1 MSLVVKF
8 WLGFAMVLSGF
19 ALTVILTDTRTRT
32 DERFLVRI
40 DSALIPASHAT
51 QEALAIYRQLQQTF
65 QDGVVFGDEPA
76 LLRSRDL
83 AKELLS
89 KLGTFSDQEGLP
101 SPLRLAASA
110 ISKKIIAHMDTS
122 IPLYLRL
129 IHDEKDEDLV
139 SAAAQCSKQSD
150 EILSRLTQL
159 QADVRQ
165 ELTTSIA
172 DRIVSGTHE
181 RLISEILL
189 IAILLSGSIGLA
201 LLIRNLSQRLA
212 LLVAASG
219 KLARGDYETSIGV
232 GGRDEIGRLASVFEV
247 MRAAI
252 AGRNRELKE
261 LNHDLDAMVGKRTA
275 QLEDR
280 NRQLSV
286 EITDRKRT
294 ENAFRLVQAAL
305 AQMEEGVVITEAEAL
320 LENPPEYVNPGF
332 FGVLGFP
339 REGGFELPLQ
349 TIFELHAIPPSLV
362 QAFHDARNGQTRV
375 SEILFSPPGQRERV
389 IEWMVSPIRSENGDI
404 THIIA
409 IIRDLTEQR
418 LAEAQRQQGM
428 KLESIGQLAAGV
440 AHEINTPIQF
450 IGDNLKFLSDSFS
463 DIGKA
468 MSAYSVIL
476 EHGRTSGAI
485 EPALLASTDEIL
497 RATDLTYIVDEIPK
511 AIIQS
516 QDGVV
521 RVSDIVR
528 AMKEFSH
535 PDGGGRKA
543 IDLNRSIVTTLTVAR
558 NEYKYVADLVTD
570 LAEDLPP
577 VPCFV
582 GEFNQVVLNLVI
594 NAAHAIGDVVA
605 QSGNKGII
613 TVSSRL
619 AGESVEIRI
628 SDTGT
633 GIPEAARARIFDPFF
648 TTKSVGK
655 GTGQGLFIART
666 VIVKKHHGSLD
677 FETEIGR
684 GTTFII
690 RLPLT
695 C

>member
-32 DERFLVRI
+32 DERFLMRI
-40 DSALIPASHAT
+40 DSALIPASHAA
-51 QEALAIYRQLQQTF
+51 QEALALYRQLQQTL

-83 AKELLS
+83 TKNFLE
-89 KLGTFSDQEGLP
+89 KLGTISDHQSLP
-101 SPLRLAASA
+101 SPLRLAANA
-110 ISKKIIAHMDTS
+110 ISEEVRVHIDTA

-129 IHDEKDEDLV
+129 LHSEKGDDLV
-139 SAAAQCSKQSD
+139 TAAALSTKQSE
-150 EILSRLTQL
+150 EILSHLTRL

-172 DRIVSGTHE
+172 DRITSGKHE

-189 IAILLSGSIGLA
+189 FTILLTGSIGLA
-201 LLIRNLSQRLA
+201 VLIRNLSTRLA

-219 KLARGDYETSIGV
+219 KLASGDYETNIGV
-232 GGRDEIGRLASVFEV
+232 GGRDEIGRLADIFEV

-252 AGRNRELKE
+252 AGRNRELKD
-261 LNHDLDAMVGKRTA
+261 LNRDLDQMVNKRTA

-294 ENAFRLVQAAL
+294 ENAFRLVEAAL
-305 AQMEEGVVITEAEAL
+305 GQMDEGVVITEAEGL
-320 LENPPEYVNPGF
+320 LDHPPEYVNPGF
-332 FGVLGFP
+332 FGVLGLP
-339 REGGFELPLQ
+339 REGGFELALH
-349 TIFELHAIPPSLV
+349 TIFELHAIPPSLIE
-362 QAFHDARNGQTRV
+362 AFHDARNGQTRV
-375 SEILFSPPGQRERV
+375 SEILFVPFGQPERV
-389 IEWMVSPIRSENGDI
+389 IEWMVSPIRSETGDI

-450 IGDNLKFLSDSFS
+450 IGDNLKFLSDSFG
-463 DIGKA
+463 DIHKA
-468 MSAYSVIL
+468 IAAYSVIL
-476 EHGRTSGAI
+476 EHGRTSGTI
-485 EPALLASTDEIL
+485 EPSLLASTDDIL
-497 RATDLTYIVDEIPK
+497 RTTDLAYVLDEAPK
-511 AIIQS
+511 AVNQS

-535 PDGGGRKA
+535 PDDGGRKA
-543 IDLNRSIVTTLTVAR
+543 VNINQSILTTLTVAR
-558 NEYKYVADLVTD
+558 NEYKYVAEVVTD

-577 VPCFV
+577 IPCFV

-619 AGESVEIRI
+619 EGESVEIRI

-677 FETEIGR
+677 FETEIGG

-690 RLPLT
+690 RLPLI